1 MKKLLV
7 ILILST
13 TLFAACSDDDEGT
26 PAPPEVN
33 IDEIVEGILDT
44 LPNLTGN
51 FETYV
56 LNSVANPDING
67 KAIFAERTDNYSYVI
82 ISLDGTPSGGSHPA
96 HIHNGMAPG
105 PGDIAI
111 SLANVDG
118 NTGISMTEV
127 ISDDAGANISY
138 GALTSFDGYINVHL
152 SDTEL
157 ETLVA
162 QGNIGANAGI
172 IPFKVTIENVSRAF
186 DFFQSG
192 VFNTPVGALSPG
204 PVLPGSGDT
213 YQFSFYAGPSVL
225 PNTRTRLSF
234 LTMLVASNDLFLAP
248 LGTGIDLYD
257 ENGNPING
265 DITDQVFLWDA
276 GTEVNR
282 APGSSDQP
290 GPGNMPPGS
299 GTPETANIQLLE
311 EVGGVIPVNITND
324 TDMQETIDYPAVN
337 ELVKVSID
345 SDGVFF
351 TVTIEN
357 LSTGTI
363 VETPLSPGGYLVHTA
378 DNPIFTNSEPERGNG
393 IEQIAEDGDASV
405 FGDFLVAN
413 TGLTVPL
420 SPGVWALHEDG
431 VNALFDSGSPDRG
444 EGLVAI
450 AEDGDPGALGA
461 ALAANANII
470 SSDVID
476 TPDGADTPGPI
487 GPGGSY
493 SFTVFA
499 QPGYNLAFSIMF
511 VQSNDWIYTFSQ
523 GGMPLFKNGSPVN
536 GDVTNAI
543 LLYDVGSE
551 VDQFPGA
558 GLDQVIRQSGPDT
571 GANDEN
577 NVLRRLNFDDTDP
590 FEIPPTNQ
598 VVKVTVTPIN

>member
-51 FETYV
+51 FETYM

-111 SLANVDG
+111 SLENVDG

-192 VFNTPVGALSPG
+192 IFDTPVGALAPG

-225 PNTRTRLSF
+225 PDTETKLSF
-234 LTMLVASNDLFLAP
+234 ATMLVASNDLFLAP

-282 APGSSDQP
+282 APGSDDQP

-299 GTPETANIQLLE
+299 GTPESANIQLLE
-311 EVGGVIPVNITND
+311 EVGGVIPVAITTD

-345 SDGVFF
+345 NDGVFF

-357 LSTGTI
+357 LSAGTI

-393 IEQIAEDGDASV
+393 IKQIAEDGDASV
-405 FGDFLVAN
+405 FGDFLIAN

-461 ALAANANII
+461 ALAANTNLI
-470 SSDVID
+470 SSAVIN
-476 TPDGADTPGPI
+476 TPDGADAPGPI
-487 GPGGSY
+487 GPGASY
-493 SFTVFA
+493 SFTLFA
-499 QPGYNLAFSIMF
+499 RPGYNLAFAIMF
-511 VQSNDWIYTFSQ
+511 IQSNDWFYTFSQ

-536 GDVTNAI
+536 GDITNSI

-558 GLDQVIRQSGPDT
+558 GLDQAIRQSGPDA
-571 GANDEN
+571 GAEDEN

-590 FEIPPTNQ
+590 FEIPPINQ

>member
-111 SLANVDG
+111 SLENVDG

-162 QGNIGANAGI
+162 QGDIGANAGI

-345 SDGVFF
+345 NDGVFF

-357 LSTGTI
+357 LSAGTI

>member
-7 ILILST
+7 IAILTT
-13 TLFAACSDDDEGT
+13 TLFAACSDDDDGMSS
-26 PAPPEVN
+26 PEPN
-33 IDEIVEGILDT
+33 IDQIVEAILDT

-51 FETYV
+51 FETYK
-56 LNSVANPDING
+56 LNAVANEAING
-67 KAIFAERTDNYSYVI
+67 KAIFAERTDDNTYVI
-82 ISLDGTPSGGSHPA
+82 ISLDGTPAGGSHPA

-111 SLANVDG
+111 SLESVDG
-118 NTGISMTEV
+118 GTGISMTEV
-127 ISDDAGANISY
+127 TSDDAGNNVNY
-138 GALTSFDGYINVHL
+138 EALTGFDGYVNVHL

-157 ETLVA
+157 ETIVA
-162 QGNIGANAGI
+162 QGNIGANADI

-192 VFNTPVGALSPG
+192 IFNTPTGASAPG

-225 PNTRTRLSF
+225 PGTQTKLSF
-234 LTMLVASNDLFLAP
+234 ATMLVGSNDLFLAP

-257 ENGNPING
+257 ENGNPVNG
-265 DITDQVFLWDA
+265 DITDQVYLWDA

-282 APGSSDQP
+282 APGSDDQP

-299 GTPETANIQLLE
+299 GTPETANVQLLE
-311 EVGGVIPVNITND
+311 EMSGVIPVTIVD
-324 TDMQETIDYPAVN
+324 DADMEMTFNYPAVDQLIN
-337 ELVKVSID
+337 VSIAN
-345 SDGVFF
+345 DGILF

-357 LSTGTI
+357 ASAGQS
-363 VETPLSPGGYLVHTA
+363 VETPLSPGGYVVHTA

-393 IEQIAEDGDASV
+393 IKEIAEDGDASV
-405 FGDFLVAN
+405 FGDFVAAN

-420 SPGVWALHEDG
+420 SPGVWAVHGEG

-450 AEDGDPGALGA
+450 AEDGDPA
-461 ALAANANII
+461 ALAAALAGNTDII
-470 SSDVID
+470 SSAVIN
-476 TPDGADTPGPI
+476 TPDGADAPGPI
-487 GPGGSY
+487 GPGGTY
-493 SFTVFA
+493 SFKIFA
-499 QPGYNLAFSIMF
+499 KPGKNLAFTTMF
-511 VQSNDWIYTFSQ
+511 IQSNDWIYTFAQ
-523 GGMPLFKNGSPVN
+523 GGLPLFKNGSPVN
-536 GDVTNAI
+536 GDVTNSV

-558 GLDQVIRQSGPDT
+558 GLDQAIRQSGPDT
-571 GANDEN
+571 GASDDN
-577 NVLRRLNFDDTDP
+577 NMLRRLNFDNTDP

-598 VVKVTVTPIN
+598 VVKVTVTPVN